1 MGMNVI
7 NDIMYDL
14 NLEFPSKNVKEVS
27 LRGTF

>member
-14 NLEFPSKNVKEVS
+14 NLKFPPKNVKEVS
-27 LRGTF
+27 LRGTL